1 MMLDSL
7 QKIEYE
13 LLSKSLDIGV
23 YDYIPNDELSIYCNI
38 GDASANKFST
48 KTFDGYEVT
57 SSIYVY
63 SYERSMIAVK
73 EKLNMIAKSLSEV
86 EKSDNGFYF
95 EFFEVSSMSVLR
107 IDLDLVQAKIDIK
120 YRVEEE

>member
-1 MMLDSL
+1 MLDIL
-7 QKIEYE
+7 QKIEFE
-13 LLSKSLDIGV
+13 ILSKTLEIGV
-23 YDYIPNDELSIYCNI
+23 YDYIPDDEASIYCNI

-48 KTFDGYEVT
+48 KTFDGYEVV

-63 SYERSMIAVK
+63 SFKRSMIAVK
-73 EKLNMIAKSLSEV
+73 EQLNLIAKSLSEI

-95 EFFEVSSMSVLR
+95 EFFEVSNISVQRL
-107 IDLDLVQAKIDIK
+107 DLDLVQGKIDIK

>member
-1 MMLDSL
+1 MLDIL

-13 LLSKSLDIGV
+13 TLSKALNIGV
-23 YDYIPNDELSIYCNI
+23 YDYIPDDETSLYCNI

-63 SYERSMIAVK
+63 SFQRSMIAVK
-73 EKLNMIAKSLSEV
+73 EQLNLIAKSLSEI
-86 EKSDNGFYF
+86 EKSDNDFYF
-95 EFFEVSSMSVLR
+95 EFFEVSNISVQRL
-107 IDLDLVQAKIDIK
+107 DLDLVQGKIDIK